1 MSQQPACHPKLRL
14 APRSTLRTTRRSVAV
29 IAAALTA
36 ASLGAL
42 PASAQAFQQHKQ
54 LSLVI
59 AGSVG
64 SAYNSY
70 GRVLARHMKRHI
82 PGEPDIIVKNMHGAG
97 GDLAT
102 EYMNAQAPKDGS
114 MLFLLT
120 AGSLMDPLLNPARF
134 KYDPRKFE
142 YLGTMNQ
149 DTRVCMT
156 AARSPVKTFAD
167 ARAREAIMAGT
178 QPGSSTVDHPLMLN
192 ALAGTKFKLV
202 QGYKGTTD
210 AMLAI
215 DRGEAEGM
223 CTVLTSV
230 TTMRPQWLTAHEANM
245 LMYIAINPAKEV
257 ATYKIPS
264 IFDLVSADVRPVMEM
279 IATPQVFGRPVLLP
293 AGTPAAQVKPLR
305 EAFMA
310 TMKDPEFLKEADKTD
325 VEISPLDGQSV
336 AALVTKIYSAPREM
350 VDRMAKAMKPGS

>member
-1 MSQQPACHPKLRL
+1 MARCGVS
-14 APRSTLRTTRRSVAV
+14 V
-29 IAAALTA
+29 IATALTVAALGA
-36 ASLGAL
+36 A
-42 PASAQAFQQHKQ
+42 PAGAQAFQQHKM
-54 LSLVI
+54 LTLVV

-70 GRVLARHMKRHI
+70 GRVLARFMNRHI
-82 PGEPDIIVKNMHGAG
+82 PGNPDIIVKNMHGAG
-97 GDLAT
+97 GNMAV
-102 EYMNAQAPKDGS
+102 EYMHAQAPKDGS
-114 MLFLLT
+114 TLFLLT
-120 AGSLMDPLLNPARF
+120 AGSIMDPLFAPARF
-134 KYDPRKFE
+134 KYDPREFE

-149 DTRVCMT
+149 DTRVCLT
-156 AARSPVKTFAD
+156 RADSPVKTFAD
-167 ARAREAIMAGT
+167 AQKREAIIAGT

-202 QGYKGTTD
+202 QGYRGTSEVL
-210 AMLAI
+210 LAI

-223 CTVLTSV
+223 CTVLSSI
-230 TTMRPQWLTAHEANM
+230 TTMRPKWLTAGEANIF
-245 LMYIAINPAKEV
+245 MYIALHPAPEI

-264 IFDLVSADVRPVMEM
+264 IFDLVTPDVRPVMEM

-293 AGTPAAQVKPLR
+293 AGTPAAQVNPLR

-325 VEISPLDGQSV
+325 VEITPLDGESV
-336 AALVTKIYSAPREM
+336 AALVKKIYSAPRDM